1 VACVMYGCK
10 KCVFSLLRKVDRQ
23 SLLRISIGSE
33 FQTLGAAT
41 LNARLA
47 VSVRVLGRTTAR
59 EERKREVGEN
69 ATELVIE
76 DRRRK

>member
-1 VACVMYGCK
+1 MARVMYGCK
-10 KCVFSLLRKVDRQ
+10 SVFSVCDENTQ
-23 SLLRISIGSE
+23 TVVVAISTGSE
-33 FQTLGAAT
+33 FQTLGATT

-59 EERKREVGEN
+59 EERKKEAGEN